1 VVALAVAASPKQVS
15 AHTVCTAAAAV
26 GLHCCRLWLTY
37 GVTPCA
43 RCRWCCCCV
52 GVCVCVCAQV
62 HRAVY
67 KTRFPVAVK
76 MLTDPGLR
84 CPDRDTLKSF
94 R

>member
-1 VVALAVAASPKQVS
+1 MFRPGESLLPTLTLCASP
-15 AHTVCTAAAAV
+15 
-26 GLHCCRLWLTY
+26 RLLL
-37 GVTPCA
+37 VLLA
-43 RCRWCCCCV
+43 LL
-52 GVCVCVCAQV
+52 QV

-67 KTRFPVAVK
+67 RARHPVAVK